1 MEEEKYHFV
10 LFQNQCELKYLL
22 DANLVLEKMEI
33 LILLWKFRKNSV
45 KSKIIGLFLFYEIIL
60 MMTSGGRNDL
70 YLYFQTF
77 HNFYFLFQNNL

>member
-1 MEEEKYHFV
+1 V
-10 LFQNQCELKYLL
+10 LFRDQCEVKYLL
-22 DANLVLEKMEI
+22 DANLTLEEM
-33 LILLWKFRKNSV
+33 ILLWKFRKNSV